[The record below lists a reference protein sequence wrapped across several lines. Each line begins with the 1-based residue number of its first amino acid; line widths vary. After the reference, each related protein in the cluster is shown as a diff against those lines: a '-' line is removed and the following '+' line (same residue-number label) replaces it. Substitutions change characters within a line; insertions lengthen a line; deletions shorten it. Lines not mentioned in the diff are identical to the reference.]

1 MLSKLNTRT
10 IFYSTIFYI
19 ISLVSVKRYYD
30 FIFIL
35 PFIFIQLRI
44 FSIDFSKLKK
54 VFIYSTG
61 LFLSMIFIN
70 YFLMERD
77 INYIITSLF
86 RLISIIFLSV
96 SLVSFMNIKD
106 IGYAIES
113 LLWPLKFFKFPVE
126 SVGIITAL
134 GLKFI
139 PMLKNE
145 SERILLCQKARGIDF
160 KLMTLKE
167 RILNIQTLFF
177 PIVIL
182 GVQNALQT
190 AISMEV
196 RGFGNGLKRTKLKE
210 YSFNKFD
217 WIYLSITLI
226 INIIFIFVME

>member
-54 VFIYSTG
+54 VFIYSIG

-145 SERILLCQKARGIDF
+145 SERILLCQRARGIDF

-217 WIYLSITLI
+217 WIYLNITLI

>member
-1 MLSKLNTRT
+1 MRT

-44 FSIDFSKLKK
+44 FSIDFNKLKK
-54 VFIYSTG
+54 VCIYSTG

-182 GVQNALQT
+182 GVQNAVQT